1 MTDSRSE
8 SDSTPSKQRGLWSL
22 MGAPAPAEAGVEP
35 DSKTPDSVPQSNDE
49 SGPASP
55 NNEGEAAATPTAA
68 TVATADG
75 DASPAPAP
83 KQRGLWGMMGQ
94 APAAP
99 PAPPP
104 VPADEVKQSA
114 VVEARETEPPKPAFL
129 QRDDVNESRR
139 PAPRSLFD
147 LMHRADEGSAG
158 VPAKES
164 KATTPNADEPSEMD
178 VEPGTLGDDEDDLP
192 TAASIRHSAAPHP
205 TDDDDDDDDDEDD
218 EEDDT
223 NQDESA
229 ETSASRLSALTMEA
243 IDPDE
248 LEPQRY
254 RQAARQARRKGWFAI
269 GCGLAAVAASALS
282 VLPGFWV
289 SLPASALGFIA
300 IIAGYL
306 ALTGAGR
313 REITGATRGLLLSG
327 MLLGTVGI
335 FLGPLLFAG
344 IGRNLR
350 EFTGQQATKLH
361 LQQMGEGL
369 NRHYT
374 QHEGYPIGGTFGRDE
389 TGVIRGQH
397 GWMTFLLPS
406 VGEADLYRQIDQA
419 KPFDDPVNRDAMGR
433 NVDVYF
439 ADGGD
444 RSRIGLGFSVSH
456 YAGLGGEINEAN
468 ELAHVGIFERDVSV
482 KRDEITDGLS
492 NTLIVGEL
500 AGIYPPWGD
509 PENWRTIG
517 RGLNKDANGFGSY
530 GGQGATFLK
539 ADGSVKFFSNKT
551 DPKLLEKLST
561 RDGAE
566 P

>member
-8 SDSTPSKQRGLWSL
+8 SDSTPSKRRGLWSL
-22 MGAPAPAEAGVEP
+22 MGAPAPPEVVAEP
-35 DSKTPDSVPQSNDE
+35 DSTTPDSAPQSNDV

-55 NNEGEAAATPTAA
+55 NNEGEVAAAPAA
-68 TVATADG
+68 AKAADG

-99 PAPPP
+99 PIPPP
-104 VPADEVKQSA
+104 VHVDEVQQSA
-114 VVEARETEPPKPAFL
+114 VVEARETEPPKPAFS
-129 QRDDVNESRR
+129 QRDDVNEARR

-158 VPAKES
+158 VTSHES
-164 KATTPNADEPSEMD
+164 KPKGSSADEPNEMD

-192 TAASIRHSAAPHP
+192 TAAPIRHSAAPHP
-205 TDDDDDDDDDEDD
+205 TDDDDYDYD
-218 EEDDT
+218 EEDDSAA
-223 NQDESA
+223 DESDEA
-229 ETSASRLSALTMEA
+229 SASRLSVLTMEA
-243 IDPDE
+243 IDPSE

-254 RQAARQARRKGWFAI
+254 RQAARQGRRKGWFAI

-313 REITGATRGLLLSG
+313 REITGATRGLLLFG
-327 MLLGTVGI
+327 MLLGTTGM

-344 IGRNLR
+344 IGRNMR

-361 LQQMGEGL
+361 LKQMGEGL
-369 NRHYT
+369 DRHYT
-374 QHEGYPIGGTFGRDE
+374 EHEGYPIGGTFGRDE

-406 VGEADLYRQIDQA
+406 IGEADLYRQIDQA

-439 ADGGD
+439 AAGGD

-468 ELAHVGIFERDVSV
+468 GLAHVGIFERDVSV

-500 AGIYPPWGD
+500 AGIYPPWGE
-509 PENWRTIG
+509 PENWRMIG

-530 GGQGATFLK
+530 GGQGATFLR

-551 DPKLLEKLST
+551 DPKLLEKMST

>member
-35 DSKTPDSVPQSNDE
+35 DSKTPDSAPQSNDVT
-49 SGPASP
+49 GPTSP
-55 NNEGEAAATPTAA
+55 NNERAAAAVPDTLAG
-68 TVATADG
+68 G

-104 VPADEVKQSA
+104 VPANEVKPSA
-114 VVEARETEPPKPAFL
+114 VVETREAEPSKPAFS
-129 QRDDVNESRR
+129 QRGDVNEARR

-164 KATTPNADEPSEMD
+164 NAKTPSADEPSEMD
-178 VEPGTLGDDEDDLP
+178 VEPGTLGDDEDELP
-192 TAASIRHSAAPHP
+192 TAAPIRYSAAPRP
-205 TDDDDDDDDDEDD
+205 PDEDDYDYEDD

-223 NQDESA
+223 NQHESEEA
-229 ETSASRLSALTMEA
+229 AAARLSALTMHA

-248 LEPQRY
+248 LEPHRY
-254 RQAARQARRKGWFAI
+254 RQAARHGRRQGWLAL
-269 GCGLAAVAASALS
+269 GCGLAAVAASVLS

-327 MLLGTVGI
+327 MLLGTIGM

-344 IGRNLR
+344 IGRNQR

-369 NRHYT
+369 NRHYI

-406 VGEADLYRQIDQA
+406 IGEADLYRQIDQA

-439 ADGGD
+439 AAGGD

-456 YAGLGGEINEAN
+456 FAGLGGEINEAN
-468 ELAHVGIFERDVSV
+468 GLAHVGIFERDVSV

-500 AGIYPPWGD
+500 AGIYPPWGE
-509 PENWRTIG
+509 PENWRMIG

-530 GGQGATFLK
+530 GGQGATFLR

-561 RDGAE
+561 RDGTE